1 MKQHLQLK
9 LSQQLALTPQL
20 QQAIRLLQLSTIE
33 LNQEIE
39 HALNE
44 NPLLELAEDLSESGG
59 VQSNTLEKD
68 TSKEDKPF
76 DDDSFEQDS
85 TWENLSI
92 PTANRQD
99 DEHGEDYFSVEEK
112 ISLVDHLKQQLQL
125 LPLTQKDK
133 LIISQLIANI
143 NDLGYL
149 ETPLEEIMEQFP
161 GEVEIELE
169 EMKTCLKL
177 LQTLDPPGICARTLA
192 ECLLIQLHLQYASDP
207 YYHLAI
213 ITCKDHLV
221 LLGNRDYIKLK
232 KVLKITDEQLRSTIQ
247 LITQLNP
254 KPAEHFF
261 LQDTKYI
268 IPDVIVKKYKKKWVA
283 QLNPQVL
290 PRLKINQLYANLL
303 QKNNSSSSLQQ
314 QLQEARWLIKN
325 VQQRFETILK
335 VSQAIVDEQQ
345 AFFENGDISMRPMV
359 LKEIADLVGLHEST
373 ISRVT
378 TQKYLFSPRGIFELK
393 YFFSSHVST
402 ETGGMASS
410 TSIRALIKQ
419 LITNENPK
427 KPLSDNQI
435 SDILNERGI
444 VVARR
449 TVAKYRESMQIYPTN
464 QRKVI

>member
-9 LSQQLALTPQL
+9 LSQQLTLTPQL

-39 HALNE
+39 QALNE
-44 NPLLELAEDLSESGG
+44 NPLLELEELSEPKDRSDELNSQESTIENTANEESSDTEDSWESTSESGSG
-59 VQSNTLEKD
+59 TQNIEDNKNDYFLV
-68 TSKEDKPF
+68 EDKP
-76 DDDSFEQDS
+76 
-85 TWENLSI
+85 
-92 PTANRQD
+92 
-99 DEHGEDYFSVEEK
+99 
-112 ISLVDHLKQQLQL
+112 SLIDHLKEQLQL
-125 LPLTQKDK
+125 FPLTQKDK

-143 NDLGYL
+143 NDMGYL
-149 ETPLEEIMEQFP
+149 DVSLEEITEQFP
-161 GEVEIELE
+161 E
-169 EMKTCLKL
+169 EMEIDLDEVKTCLTL
-177 LQTLDPPGICARTLA
+177 LQSLDPAGVGATTLA
-192 ECLLIQLHLQYASDP
+192 ECLELQLNQLHSQHPL
-207 YYHLAI
+207 YHIALTI
-213 ITCKDHLV
+213 CRDHLS
-221 LLGNRDYIKLK
+221 LLASHDYIKLK
-232 KVLKITDEQLRSTIQ
+232 KILKISDTQLKDLVQ

-261 LQDTKYI
+261 QQDTRYI
-268 IPDVIVKKYKKKWVA
+268 IPDVFVKKQGKKWAA

-290 PRLKINQLYANLL
+290 PRLKINQLYANLIHS
-303 QKNNSSSSLQQ
+303 NTNHSSLNN

-325 VQQRFETILK
+325 IQQRFDTILK

-345 AFFENGDISMRPMV
+345 DFFEFGEVSMKPMV

-402 ETGGMASS
+402 DQGGMASS

-419 LITNENPK
+419 LISNENPK

-435 SDILNERGI
+435 SDILNEKGI

-449 TVAKYRESMQIYPTN
+449 TVAKYRESMQIYPAS